1 MKKINEVLSEMLE
14 EGKIQKEP
22 KVTRNNNKM
31 SNLEAQA
38 ILFAVFHKFNH
49 VDAKAILVCEYIGQA
64 LDFIIDE
71 ENELMSLNDVTS
83 ILNVILLNLTKDI
96 NGSKFF
102 TSLFILTYFDI
113 DKTQAV
119 ENYITYKNLLR
130 RGNLK

>member
-1 MKKINEVLSEMLE
+1 MKKINEILSEMLE
-14 EGKIQKEP
+14 EGEIQKEP
-22 KVTRNNNKM
+22 KVTRNNNKL

-49 VDAKAILVCEYIGQA
+49 ADAKAILVCEYIGQA

-119 ENYITYKNLLR
+119 ESYITYKNLLR

>member
-1 MKKINEVLSEMLE
+1 MKKINEILSEMLE

-49 VDAKAILVCEYIGQA
+49 ADAKAILVCEYIGQA

-71 ENELMSLNDVTS
+71 GNELMSLNDVTA
-83 ILNVILLNLTKDI
+83 ILNIVLLNLTKDI

-130 RGNLK
+130 RGN